1 MSGPGPGPGPGPA
14 TPLPLQTDPGTGVL
28 PVAGT
33 FATLALLLSVTTH
46 VAARN
51 VLGDV
56 PVRNAFAV
64 GPVPAA
70 IAVVFTALSWPSGL
84 AVVVAV
90 AADALLIGRLYD
102 AGRRLALLVTLIH
115 AVVSVLVGTALV
127 AGFFLLRSAPG

>member
-1 MSGPGPGPGPGPA
+1 MPGPA
-14 TPLPLQTDPGTGVL
+14 PAGSPPFPLQTGAGAGVL
-28 PVAGT
+28 AVAGT
-33 FATLALLLSVTTH
+33 FATLALLLSVTAH

-70 IAVVFTALSWPSGL
+70 VAVVFTALSWPSGL
-84 AVVVAV
+84 AVAVAV
-90 AADALLIGRLYD
+90 VADALLIGRLYD
-102 AGRRLALLVTLIH
+102 AGRRLTLLITLIH
-115 AVVSVLVGTALV
+115 AVVSVLAGAVLV